1 MSATPTALQD
11 AVALLTAAMDASG
24 DDLAALVAELH
35 EKGDPDL
42 LHAVIAL
49 CRSLCL
55 ATARLIH
62 VVDDSL
68 TDDEALL
75 LSDDDLLPMAMQVVR
90 RYASAAAL
98 DAERRDA

>member
-24 DDLAALVAELH
+24 DDLTALVAELH

-98 DAERRDA
+98 EAERRDA

>member
-1 MSATPTALQD
+1 MSASSTALQD

-24 DDLAALVAELH
+24 DDLAALVAELR
-35 EKGDPDL
+35 EEGDPDL

-98 DAERRDA
+98 EAERRDA